1 MARKMGIDY
10 GTRKTGLAVTDPM
23 GLIVNP
29 LTTVDT
35 RNLFSYLKDYF
46 NQEKVE
52 LVVVGE
58 PFLEDLSTP
67 AQHHEAVMV
76 FIERFKKQFP
86 SMEVDLQD
94 ETYSSR
100 MARDIVNKTIASK
113 KKRRDKYLVDKIAAT
128 LILQQYLNHI

>member
-1 MARKMGIDY
+1 MGIDY
-10 GTRKTGLAVTDPM
+10 GTRKTGLAVTDPL

-46 NQEKVE
+46 NREKVE

-58 PFLEDLSTP
+58 PFLEDLCTP
-67 AQHHEAVMV
+67 AQHHVAVMA

-86 SMEVDLQD
+86 SIEVDLQD

-100 MARDIVNKTIASK
+100 QAREIVNKTIASK

>member
-58 PFLEDLSTP
+58 PFLEDLS
-67 AQHHEAVMV
+67 
-76 FIERFKKQFP
+76 
-86 SMEVDLQD
+86 
-94 ETYSSR
+94 
-100 MARDIVNKTIASK
+100 
-113 KKRRDKYLVDKIAAT
+113 
-128 LILQQYLNHI
+128 LIHI